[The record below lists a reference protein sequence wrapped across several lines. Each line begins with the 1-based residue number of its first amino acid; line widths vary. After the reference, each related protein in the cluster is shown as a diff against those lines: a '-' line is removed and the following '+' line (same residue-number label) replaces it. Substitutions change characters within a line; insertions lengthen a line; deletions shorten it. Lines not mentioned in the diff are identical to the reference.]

1 MRKSVR
7 NFNWLPIMHI
17 LARASPTIVSIAA
30 SKSSRQFSCSGALWT
45 FLSADFQGSVQKDRV
60 RLVHSKVY
68 LGRASRAC
76 LNNDD
81 DVPSADIE
89 GLSVSFHEEVRR
101 RQLTDEPA
109 RERAR
114 EGEKASQNVKAPR
127 FAKEETFAARQ
138 LERSR
143 ELQNEGLR
151 GFSSRA
157 RDLLTLGLTSFT
169 SFGPL
174 IAVFSVSF
182 VATYLILGSDF
193 IHSGDMSGSSP
204 TFISPE
210 RLLKEESVDKTV
222 QLAKL

>member
-1 MRKSVR
+1 
-7 NFNWLPIMHI
+7 MHI

-109 RERAR
+109 HERAR
-114 EGEKASQNVKAPR
+114 EVEKASQNVKAPR

-143 ELQNEGLR
+143 ELQTTGASAAFRHVHATSSLLDSPLFLR
-151 GFSSRA
+151 
-157 RDLLTLGLTSFT
+157 
-169 SFGPL
+169 
-174 IAVFSVSF
+174 
-182 VATYLILGSDF
+182 
-193 IHSGDMSGSSP
+193 
-204 TFISPE
+204 
-210 RLLKEESVDKTV
+210 
-222 QLAKL
+222 LAH